1 MFDGFAASQ
10 LDVEQWWDTNKVNTS
25 KHREYAEKLME
36 HLKKPYCEEEYG
48 RLLEE
53 ISNRKRVQHHKDLR
67 CRIKIYEEDR
77 PGKSFLDHHT
87 G

>member
-1 MFDGFAASQ
+1 
-10 LDVEQWWDTNKVNTS
+10 
-25 KHREYAEKLME
+25 ME
-36 HLKKPYCEEEYG
+36 HLKKPYCEEEYE

-67 CRIKIYEEDR
+67 GRIKIYEEDR
-77 PGKSFLDHHT
+77 PGKSFLDHHA